1 MNWNEMKFRAFIF
14 LLFRKLFELNVR
26 KWHWLNIKNIIID
39 FVIYTMMLMN
49 CRRLLLLLFL
59 EENTTQS
66 NLNRRNK
73 FNKLNT
79 FYYFITLCFILF
91 FCWNLK
97 TNIFLLLFLLFDC
110 DITIVSVF
118 SEKALNS
125 FVVSF
130 LLLKFFC
137 FVLNEKQQQQ

>member
-1 MNWNEMKFRAFIF
+1 
-14 LLFRKLFELNVR
+14 
-26 KWHWLNIKNIIID
+26 
-39 FVIYTMMLMN
+39 MN